1 MGVCK
6 LMRRSIYLGLITLV
20 AALFS
25 VAVLAAPGAKGA
37 HPKSQVSYEVGFTIF
52 VINDAARPTEGFP
65 DGRPTAVYIWYPADA
80 ASIEE
85 GVTSQAWYP
94 MDPFSGTPGAFPSAF
109 FESEGF
115 HKAYQEPDAAA
126 GPFKLVMFSP
136 GWGAPGYAYV
146 NIGPSLAS
154 QGFVFAAVT
163 HYGDGA
169 TINNPAEPID
179 ELGWALYNRP
189 RDVSAAL
196 DALLGR
202 NVDAGNLLHGTMDPA
217 TITASGHSLGGYAAM
232 VLAGGDDEV
241 CDLADDPG
249 DTRPTP
255 PQTCAPSY
263 PDPRIKSIIPL
274 DGSNQ
279 MLWFYELARIDV
291 PVMSM
296 GQEWSALEAGG
307 FADWQARQHAAF
319 SGHPSYRVDVN
330 NADHMSF
337 AIACAFFGYPCALDS
352 ETHRLVNKYML
363 AFLTKQQNI
372 LTPGHAINSEPDIE
386 FFVTEKRNTRAIE
399 TKPGGM
405 QGEDHP
411 DHFVYFKHQSGK
423 ATAKAEKDSTNQPPV
438 AYFDEQP

>member
-1 MGVCK
+1 
-6 LMRRSIYLGLITLV
+6 MRRLINLGLITLT
-20 AALFS
+20 ATLFS
-25 VAVLAAPGAKGA
+25 MTVLAAPVAKGA
-37 HPKSQVSYEVGFTIF
+37 HPKQQVSYEVGFTIF

-65 DGRPTAVYIWYPADA
+65 DGRPTAVYVWYPADA
-80 ASIEE
+80 ASIDGDTEE
-85 GVTSQAWYP
+85 AVYP

-109 FESEGF
+109 FEAHGF

-126 GPFKLVMFSP
+126 GPFQLVMFSP
-136 GWGAPGYAYV
+136 GWGGPGYGYV

-169 TINNPAEPID
+169 TFNNPAEPFD

-202 NVDAGNLLHGTMDPA
+202 NVDAANLLHGTMDPA
-217 TITASGHSLGGYAAM
+217 TVVASGHSLGGYAAM
-232 VLAGGDDEV
+232 ALAGGDDEV
-241 CDLADDPG
+241 CDLADDPFDPWG
-249 DTRPTP
+249 RPTP
-255 PQTCAPSY
+255 PETCVPTL
-263 PDPRIKSIIPL
+263 PDPRFKSIIPL

-279 MLWFYELARIDV
+279 ALWFYELARINV

-296 GQEWSALEAGG
+296 GQEWSALEAQGS
-307 FADWQARQHAAF
+307 ADWQARQHAAF

-330 NADHMSF
+330 NANHISF
-337 AIACAFFGYPCALDS
+337 TAACTLFGFPCAWDS
-352 ETHRLVNKYML
+352 ETHRLVNKYMV

-386 FFVTEKRNTRAIE
+386 FFVTEKRNPHAIDDDY
-399 TKPGGM
+399 PG
-405 QGEDHP
+405 
-411 DHFVYFKHQSGK
+411 HFVYFMHQSGK
-423 ATAKAEKDSTNQPPV
+423 ATAKAEKDSMNQPSIFYV
-438 AYFDEQP
+438 GDQP